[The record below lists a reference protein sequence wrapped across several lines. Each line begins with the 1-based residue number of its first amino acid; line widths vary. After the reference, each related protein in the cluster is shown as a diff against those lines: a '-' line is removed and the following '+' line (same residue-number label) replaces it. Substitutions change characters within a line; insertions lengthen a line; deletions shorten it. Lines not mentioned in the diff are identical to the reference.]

1 MNGKLFKRNF
11 FFMKYIFTL
20 LIAFFAISLSAKI
33 FTNYTEADG
42 LIGNS
47 VSSVFVDADDVLWF
61 GTNRGISKFDGTTWT
76 NFDMDNS
83 GLVDNAVT
91 AIFVDKDGVLWAG
104 TDFGV
109 STMIDNTW
117 RTYTVDDGLED
128 NRVTGIDQGAEGIIW
143 ISNKDGVTL
152 KEPNAWASLIM
163 ADGVPF
169 GGVTSVSFDSENSKY
184 FSTPLSGVLK
194 FDGIDL
200 IDIIEADGLLSDKVR
215 AIAIDSDNNKWIGTS
230 DGISVFDERDN
241 FATNH
246 KFVFT
251 LPPPDSI
258 NPVEDIEI
266 DSEGRIWAGI
276 YIDYLVTEGG
286 VSMFDGNSWVD
297 YDVEDGLVGPV
308 VRQLAIDSNDDV
320 WVATSTG
327 VTRIS
332 LTPSSAKDLLAANFE
347 VFPNPVSDQLN
358 IKLKSQFS
366 NQDRRVKVFN
376 SIGKLVDVSI
386 ISKGEIQTSI
396 EMGQHAAGMYFVEV
410 NGQVV
415 KVVVE

>member
-1 MNGKLFKRNF
+1 
-11 FFMKYIFTL
+11 MKYIFTI
-20 LIAFFAISLSAKI
+20 LIAFFAISLTAQI

-42 LIGNS
+42 LISNS
-47 VSSVFVDADDVLWF
+47 VSSVVVDADDNLWF
-61 GTNRGISKFDGTTWT
+61 GTNKGISRFDGTTWT
-76 NFDMDNS
+76 NYNMDNS
-83 GLVDNAVT
+83 GLVDNVIT
-91 AIFVDKDGVLWAG
+91 AIFIDRDGVLWAG

-109 STMIDNTW
+109 STMEGNTW
-117 RTYTVDDGLED
+117 RTYTVDDGLAD
-128 NRVTGIDQGAEGIIW
+128 NRVTGIDQGDEGIIW

-152 KEPNAWASLIM
+152 KEPNAWASLVM

-184 FSTPLSGVLK
+184 FSTPLSGVIK
-194 FDGIDL
+194 FNGVDL

-215 AIAIDSDNNKWIGTS
+215 AVAIDSDDNKWVGTS
-230 DGISVFDERDN
+230 DGISVFDRRDN
-241 FATNH
+241 FVTNH

-258 NPVEDIEI
+258 NPVEDIQI

-297 YDVEDGLVGPV
+297 FDEEDGLVGPV

-327 VTRIS
+327 VTQIS
-332 LTPSSAKDLLAANFE
+332 LTPSSTKDLLAANFE

-366 NQDRRVKVFN
+366 NQNRLVKVFN
-376 SIGKLVDVSI
+376 TIGKLVDTSVI
-386 ISKGEIQTSI
+386 AKGEIQTSI
-396 EMGQHAAGMYFVEV
+396 EMGQHASGLYFVEV
-410 NGQVV
+410 SGQVV
-415 KVVVE
+415 KVIVE